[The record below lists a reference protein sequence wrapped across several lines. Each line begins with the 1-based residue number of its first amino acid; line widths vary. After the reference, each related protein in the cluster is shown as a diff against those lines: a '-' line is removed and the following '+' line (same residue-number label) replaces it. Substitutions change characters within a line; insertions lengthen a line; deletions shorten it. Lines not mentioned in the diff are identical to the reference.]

1 MAPARGILLLARS
14 LAPIEVG
21 AVGIGGDADGVAGA
35 GGDLQAALTGRIGS
49 LRGAEAGQG
58 GGREDEDEVGEHGEY
73 VALSI
78 EVGVAQLVCP
88 DVAADAKTPR
98 QRLDPGPCIP
108 YRSHRTFGNVL

>member
-1 MAPARGILLLARS
+1 MPQPGKRGSSLHSELRS
-14 LAPIEVG
+14 HL
-21 AVGIGGDADGVAGA
+21 GGF
-35 GGDLQAALTGRIGS
+35 GRWPPQEGYFFWHVPLHLSS